1 MSNAQ
6 ENAQIALTEAQAK
19 QTEIN
24 TLLNL
29 ASNLDNETLMQNICG
44 VLDIDYEEIK
54 NRLPEQEDFT
64 IKTALEDLNNE

>member
-1 MSNAQ
+1 M
-6 ENAQIALTEAQAK
+6 TEAQAK

-54 NRLPEQEDFT
+54 DKLVNPLEFEEDV
-64 IKTALEDLNNE
+64 NNATNNLDDAVDDR